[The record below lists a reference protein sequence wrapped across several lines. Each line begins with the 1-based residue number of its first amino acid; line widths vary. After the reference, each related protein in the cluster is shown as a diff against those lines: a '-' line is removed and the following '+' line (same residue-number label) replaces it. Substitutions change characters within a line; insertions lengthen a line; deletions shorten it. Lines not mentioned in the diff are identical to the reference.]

1 MYHFFYDETEHS
13 RKINYQTITASNY
26 YDNFINSTNYAY
38 EEMKLIK
45 EYFKNFNADNAS
57 EIENKVHYFENEADK
72 VLHNSL
78 NYLVRDFIPP
88 IDREDI
94 INLLHQLDDVVD
106 CVDEIAIDVNIY
118 NIEHLRDDINE
129 YMELLEQGVESL
141 VELTKKMKIAK
152 SRDDI
157 KELIV
162 TINNIEDDGDKLF
175 QASMKELYKNEKD
188 AIEVNK
194 WTIIYSR
201 LEDCFDRLEDV
212 SDYID
217 EIVMKN
223 T

>member
-1 MYHFFYDETEHS
+1 MKKENF
-13 RKINYQTITASNY
+13 NY

-118 NIEHLRDDINE
+118 NIEHLREDIND
-129 YMELLEQGVESL
+129 YMELLEQGVEAL

-175 QASMKELYKNEKD
+175 QASMKELYKNEKN

-212 SDYID
+212 SDFID

>member
-1 MYHFFYDETEHS
+1 MKKENF
-13 RKINYQTITASNY
+13 NY

-118 NIEHLRDDINE
+118 NIERLRDDIND
-129 YMELLEQGVESL
+129 YMELLEQGVEAL
-141 VELTKKMKIAK
+141 VELTKKMKTAK

>member
-1 MYHFFYDETEHS
+1 MKKENF
-13 RKINYQTITASNY
+13 NY

-118 NIEHLRDDINE
+118 NIEHLREDIND
-129 YMELLEQGVESL
+129 YMELLEQGVEAL
-141 VELTKKMKIAK
+141 VELTKKMKTAK

-212 SDYID
+212 SDFID

>member
-1 MYHFFYDETEHS
+1 MKKENF
-13 RKINYQTITASNY
+13 NY

-57 EIENKVHYFENEADK
+57 EIENKVHYYENEADK

-118 NIEHLRDDINE
+118 NIEHWIKNKRPDIE
-129 YMELLEQGVESL
+129 FEKCFPAVQELH
-141 VELTKKMKIAK
+141 
-152 SRDDI
+152 
-157 KELIV
+157 
-162 TINNIEDDGDKLF
+162 LF
-175 QASMKELYKNEKD
+175 D
-188 AIEVNK
+188 
-194 WTIIYSR
+194 
-201 LEDCFDRLEDV
+201 
-212 SDYID
+212 
-217 EIVMKN
+217 
-223 T
+223 